1 METCGD
7 IFVKITTDFDLAY
20 LLPFVEARPVW
31 TAMVVG
37 ALLLCGLRESAYNR
51 LQTRFV
57 MFPWLVKLLLFAAVI
72 QLVVEFHTNNVQP
85 FIYYQF

>member
-1 METCGD
+1 
-7 IFVKITTDFDLAY
+7 
-20 LLPFVEARPVW
+20 
-31 TAMVVG
+31 MVVG
-37 ALLLCGLRESAYNR
+37 ALLLCGLRESAYSR

-57 MFPWLVKLLLFAAVI
+57 MLPWLVKLLLFAAVI